1 MRVSVN
7 LNAQKPDTTTNAV
20 IYARYSSHG
29 QTEQSIE
36 GQLAKG
42 HEYAAAQGYT
52 VVHEYIDRAMT
63 GRNDNREAFQKML
76 SDTGKHQF
84 QVIIVWKVDRFGR
97 NREEIAFN
105 KHTCKKNGVRVEYV
119 AESLPNSPEAV
130 ILESVL
136 EGMAEYYS
144 IQLSQNIRR
153 GQLESAKKC
162 QCVGGSV
169 PLGYTLDS
177 DKHFVIDPQT
187 APVVKKIFD
196 LYAEGATISEITGQL
211 NEQGIRTIRKQLFTK
226 NSLTKLLKN
235 EKYIGVYTYKD
246 IVRVE
251 GGVPAIVDKSTFDR
265 VQELLKINRRAPSHT
280 WTKVEYLLT
289 DKLFCGHC
297 GSPMVGESGF
307 SHTGAKY
314 SYYGCIKRRREK
326 ACDKKPVRQD
336 WIEALVLD
344 ETVKL
349 LHDDEL
355 MEYII
360 DRTWEYYQVTDKVQ
374 EEKAV
379 LEAQLAEVDKA
390 INNLVRAIE
399 AGIFNAATK
408 SRMDELDAQKAALT
422 ASLADLELT
431 SGIRITRDH
440 IEYFLLR
447 LRDLDIKDR
456 ECQKR
461 LVQTFVNA
469 VFVYD
474 DGRVKITYNYSG
486 KSSTITLNQI
496 DGAEKG
502 KGFVCCLPCS
512 TLTAISG
519 RKSRH
524 FLFFGENRTQIYY
537 QFQLFCAIMEAKT
550 AEGERK
556 MKKLLAVCLTA
567 LVCWVCAGYAE
578 ETRVGDTVMFG
589 QYEQDGNLD
598 NGSEPIAW
606 QVLDVQGGKALLMSR
621 YALDCLPFHDEKTD
635 AAWNQSALNAWLQ
648 ADFHA
653 AFTDAEWA
661 AIAPVTLADTAADG
675 NPEWQNTDA
684 EPAETHVFLL
694 SYAQVM
700 QYLPEQEQR
709 KVSGTEYARSRG
721 AKFLGFTTI
730 GIGET
735 DWWLRSPGKESY
747 DACFLDVRG
756 AVGTKCV
763 TEKLGVR
770 PALWMDLS
778 ADRNAFPYEQQVQ
791 AKQLAE
797 QGDYAK
803 ATALLDTLGD
813 YAGSAA
819 LAKEYRYQQA
829 QAEAASGNYDA
840 AIALYTELAGY
851 ADRDALCRASRY
863 EKAAAAQ
870 EAGDYAG
877 AMALFADAGQ
887 YADSMA
893 RLRECCKQQ
902 GISIYYFSADAV
914 NAGVDTGYA
923 KQDTISGDDKHF
935 GWRLGRFFLTGFTR
949 VTADENQQPVFIK
962 TLGDSVTLWFD
973 LEQDIDAL
981 NGNTQLSLAAD
992 ANGYDQQFGIPKT
1005 NFGRGTLIVRH
1016 TDYQNAKNEPAVYT
1030 DYLLAKGTTGANTR
1044 IVLHE
1049 EGDYEV
1055 ALDYEVQDSELTH
1068 ITSKFGNYRIFLRFS
1083 IRNGNCMVYPFDLL
1097 TGAELQNTAVAEA
1110 GFSLDLARSRYLDIN
1125 VRRAV
1130 LVETANG
1137 VIEDERFNRPAK
1149 DGDRYTQEGIYT
1161 ISVSNRYT
1169 GESTTK
1175 TIFVGSQELLET
1187 YVRNGFSLERL
1198 K

>member
-84 QVIIVWKVDRFGR
+84 QVVIVWKVDRFGR

-162 QCVGGSV
+162 QCVGGTV

-187 APVVKKIFD
+187 APIVKKIFD

-211 NEQGIRTIRKQLFTK
+211 NEQGIRTARKQLYTK

-235 EKYIGVYTYKD
+235 EKYIGIYAYKD
-246 IVRVE
+246 VVRVE

-379 LEAQLAEVDKA
+379 FEAQLAEIDKA

-431 SGIRITRDH
+431 SGIRITREH

-447 LRDLDIKDR
+447 LRDLDVKDR

-537 QFQLFCAIMEAKT
+537 QFQLLCATMEAKT

-578 ETRVGDTVMFG
+578 ETQVGDTVMFG

-756 AVGTKCV
+756 VVGTKCV

-770 PALWMDLS
+770 PALWMDLY

-791 AKQLAE
+791 AKQFAE
-797 QGDYAK
+797 QGDYAE

-851 ADRDALCRASRY
+851 ADSDALCRASRY
-863 EKAAAAQ
+863 EKAVAAQ

-902 GISIYYFSADAV
+902 GISIYYFSQDAV

-973 LEQDIDAL
+973 LEQNIDAL
-981 NGNTQLSLAAD
+981 NGNAQLSLAAD

-1097 TGAELQNTAVAEA
+1097 TGAELQNTSVAEA

>member
-84 QVIIVWKVDRFGR
+84 QVVIVWKVDRFGR

-211 NEQGIRTIRKQLFTK
+211 NEQGIRTARKQLFTK

-251 GGVPAIVDKSTFDR
+251 GGVPAIVDESTFDR

-280 WTKVEYLLT
+280 WTKIEYLLT

-447 LRDLDIKDR
+447 LRDLDVKDR

-469 VFVYD
+469 VFIYD

-486 KSSTITLNQI
+486 QSSTITLNQI
-496 DGAEKG
+496 ASAEKG

-512 TLTAISG
+512 AVLGDIAQNTTLGISGTLTTAVSNPLYPDGLPIGTRSSVHTGAATILSTIGTGGVQEYTVEVTHVSQQNAPAAKSMVLRVTDTRLLDATGGIVQGMSG
-519 RKSRH
+519 SP
-524 FLFFGENRTQIYY
+524 I
-537 QFQLFCAIMEAKT
+537 I
-550 AEGERK
+550 
-556 MKKLLAVCLTA
+556 
-567 LVCWVCAGYAE
+567 
-578 ETRVGDTVMFG
+578 
-589 QYEQDGNLD
+589 QDGKLI
-598 NGSEPIAW
+598 GA
-606 QVLDVQGGKALLMSR
+606 V
-621 YALDCLPFHDEKTD
+621 
-635 AAWNQSALNAWLQ
+635 
-648 ADFHA
+648 
-653 AFTDAEWA
+653 
-661 AIAPVTLADTAADG
+661 
-675 NPEWQNTDA
+675 
-684 EPAETHVFLL
+684 THVFVSDPTQGYGLYVDWML
-694 SYAQVM
+694 SQM
-700 QYLPEQEQR
+700 Q
-709 KVSGTEYARSRG
+709 GT
-721 AKFLGFTTI
+721 
-730 GIGET
+730 
-735 DWWLRSPGKESY
+735 
-747 DACFLDVRG
+747 
-756 AVGTKCV
+756 
-763 TEKLGVR
+763 
-770 PALWMDLS
+770 S
-778 ADRNAFPYEQQVQ
+778 ADQ
-791 AKQLAE
+791 
-797 QGDYAK
+797 
-803 ATALLDTLGD
+803 
-813 YAGSAA
+813 
-819 LAKEYRYQQA
+819 
-829 QAEAASGNYDA
+829 
-840 AIALYTELAGY
+840 
-851 ADRDALCRASRY
+851 
-863 EKAAAAQ
+863 
-870 EAGDYAG
+870 
-877 AMALFADAGQ
+877 
-887 YADSMA
+887 
-893 RLRECCKQQ
+893 
-902 GISIYYFSADAV
+902 
-914 NAGVDTGYA
+914 
-923 KQDTISGDDKHF
+923 
-935 GWRLGRFFLTGFTR
+935 
-949 VTADENQQPVFIK
+949 
-962 TLGDSVTLWFD
+962 
-973 LEQDIDAL
+973 
-981 NGNTQLSLAAD
+981 
-992 ANGYDQQFGIPKT
+992 
-1005 NFGRGTLIVRH
+1005 
-1016 TDYQNAKNEPAVYT
+1016 
-1030 DYLLAKGTTGANTR
+1030 
-1044 IVLHE
+1044 
-1049 EGDYEV
+1049 
-1055 ALDYEVQDSELTH
+1055 
-1068 ITSKFGNYRIFLRFS
+1068 
-1083 IRNGNCMVYPFDLL
+1083 
-1097 TGAELQNTAVAEA
+1097 
-1110 GFSLDLARSRYLDIN
+1110 
-1125 VRRAV
+1125 
-1130 LVETANG
+1130 
-1137 VIEDERFNRPAK
+1137 
-1149 DGDRYTQEGIYT
+1149 
-1161 ISVSNRYT
+1161 
-1169 GESTTK
+1169 
-1175 TIFVGSQELLET
+1175 
-1187 YVRNGFSLERL
+1187 
-1198 K
+1198 